1 MRQGKKGLSIKHT
14 LHFTPEPIRHTLYL
28 ISEPINGTARDQYTV
43 KPLESV
49 SKTSASAYL
58 WTVDQALRQNISDK
72 TTSLL
77 PWADKTEVH
86 VRSTVKG
93 VRGIVGSETF
103 IDISTAPVLAQAW
116 RWDLPATVD
125 TITGVW
131 KTLRSFVLVLNL
143 SK

>member
-1 MRQGKKGLSIKHT
+1 MQKIFSLFSHCTQKCPTLS
-14 LHFTPEPIRHTLYL
+14 FWYL
-28 ISEPINGTARDQYTV
+28 VE
-43 KPLESV
+43 PLESV

-72 TTSLL
+72 TNSLL

-103 IDISTAPVLAQAW
+103 IDICTA
-116 RWDLPATVD
+116 
-125 TITGVW
+125 
-131 KTLRSFVLVLNL
+131 SVLVQARLDL
-143 SK
+143 SIFI